1 MAHTLKVTPVGDREL
16 SMTRSFD
23 GPAPLVFECWTKPQ
37 LVRRWLTGPEG
48 WSFQVCDID
57 LRVGGAYRYVW
68 RHVDGQ
74 VMGMGG
80 VYREIVPWQ
89 RLVSNE
95 LFDEDW
101 TGGET
106 LCTTV
111 FTQQGGQTLVVMTV
125 VYSSRQA
132 RDVALQT
139 GMEGGMAV
147 GFDRLDSVLA
157 SLI

>member
-1 MAHTLKVTPVGDREL
+1 MAHSLKVTPLGDREL
-16 SMTRSFD
+16 RMTRHFD
-23 GPAPLVFECWTKPQ
+23 GPAPLVFDCWTQPE

-68 RHVDGQ
+68 CHTDGR

-80 VYREIVPWQ
+80 VFREIVPSQ
-89 RLVSNE
+89 RLVSTE

-111 FTQQGGQTLVVMTV
+111 FSEKAGQTTV
-125 VYSSRQA
+125 VLTVLYSSKQA
-132 RDVALQT
+132 RDGAMQS

-147 GFDRLDSVLA
+147 GFDRLDRVLA
-157 SLI
+157 LLI